1 MAGVVNL
8 DRDGRSSPCDTLSF
22 ILDVRP
28 APGLPDRWGGT
39 PQGRYGLSPFFFY
52 SSLYQ
57 YPGRQPWL
65 LWSRPGRW
73 PILAGPQPIGHIR
86 CDSWGIS
93 VWPSEVGGE
102 GWSKNRGRLT
112 EEGDSHIVATSTW

>member
-65 LWSRPGRW
+65 LWSRPGGGRSW
-73 PILAGPQPIGHIR
+73 PGP
-86 CDSWGIS
+86 SLSGIS
-93 VWPSEVGGE
+93 AAIPGASACGRQKSAAKVGQ
-102 GWSKNRGRLT
+102 RT
-112 EEGDSHIVATSTW
+112 EAASPKRAIAIS